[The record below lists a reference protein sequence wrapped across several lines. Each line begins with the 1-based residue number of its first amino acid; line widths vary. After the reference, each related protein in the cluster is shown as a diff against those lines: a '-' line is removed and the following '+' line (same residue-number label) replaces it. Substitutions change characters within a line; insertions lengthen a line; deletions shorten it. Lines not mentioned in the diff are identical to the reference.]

1 MEKSLEIKF
10 RHYDSPEA
18 MPADEKELVAEAC
31 KAAGK
36 AFAPYSHFSVG
47 AAARLHSGEIVYAAN
62 VESEVFPSGL
72 CAERS
77 LLYWLASNRP
87 DDRIEA
93 LAIASSPSERECY
106 PCGGCRQAILDTER
120 RQGAPVRIIM
130 YGNGTASVVESASAL
145 LPFEFIL

>member
-18 MPADEKELVAEAC
+18 MPAHEKELVAKAC
-31 KAAGK
+31 KAAEK

-47 AAARLHSGEIVYAAN
+47 AAARLRSGEIVHAAN
-62 VESEVFPSGL
+62 VESEAFPSGL

-87 DDRIEA
+87 GDPVEM

-106 PCGGCRQAILDTER
+106 PCGACRQVMLDTER
-120 RQGAPVRIIM
+120 RQGAPMRVIM
-130 YGNGTASVVESASAL
+130 YGNNTASVVESASAL